1 MEKGYKE
8 MGIYEGR
15 PDLKLFTAA
24 ALILGNSTAVY
35 MADLSSRLPEAGAG
49 AGVAAIAA
57 MFLNIYFLSSLRQ
70 KEDRFVGEE

>member
-35 MADLSSRLPEAGAG
+35 MAHLSSRLPEAGAG

-57 MFLNIYFLSSLRQ
+57 ILMNIYFMATLGK
-70 KEDRFVGEE
+70 KEVRFVGD

>member
-1 MEKGYKE
+1 
-8 MGIYEGR
+8 
-15 PDLKLFTAA
+15 
-24 ALILGNSTAVY
+24 LILGNSTAVY

-70 KEDRFVGEE
+70 KEDRFVREE

>member
-1 MEKGYKE
+1 

-35 MADLSSRLPEAGAG
+35 MAHLSSRLPEAGAG
-49 AGVAAIAA
+49 AGRPAAH
-57 MFLNIYFLSSLRQ
+57 
-70 KEDRFVGEE
+70 VGLVPGQPGREQG